1 MKFVY
6 LWLLL
11 AFTTSYAVK
20 GQEYRLSYDPS
31 TVPELYGETNTVLE
45 KRVGNEYL
53 PYRGTYRLYSNDAKV
68 IGRRITYDPSFLQNK
83 KGRAAFEVSVNGE
96 KLPLTLQLP
105 YLTDLRFNLYA
116 DSIKPILN
124 FYVNVEGIFSS
135 GKVLPLTE
143 NQVTITANEGRMKG
157 MEWVVPKERTFNR
170 VIFTASSTAD
180 PSITKSVTVYLKKYK
195 DPRDAEGFQESE
207 RSREPGRRH
216 IY

>member
-1 MKFVY
+1 MKSVY

-83 KGRAAFEVSVNGE
+83 KGRAA
-96 KLPLTLQLP
+96 
-105 YLTDLRFNLYA
+105 
-116 DSIKPILN
+116 
-124 FYVNVEGIFSS
+124 
-135 GKVLPLTE
+135 
-143 NQVTITANEGRMKG
+143 
-157 MEWVVPKERTFNR
+157 
-170 VIFTASSTAD
+170 
-180 PSITKSVTVYLKKYK
+180 LKY
-195 DPRDAEGFQESE
+195 RSME
-207 RSREPGRRH
+207 RSCHLHCNFH
-216 IY
+216 ISPTCVSTFMQTA